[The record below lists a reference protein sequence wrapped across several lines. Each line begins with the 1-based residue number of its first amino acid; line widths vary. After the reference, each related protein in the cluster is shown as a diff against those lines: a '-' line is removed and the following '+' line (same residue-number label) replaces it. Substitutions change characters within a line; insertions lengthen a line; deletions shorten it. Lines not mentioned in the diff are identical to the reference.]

1 MKDRIRQVMEWAQL
15 SQQDFAARLDISPA
29 SLSNILTG
37 RTNPTNTY
45 IRAIHRVFPEINV
58 NWLMFDEGTM
68 LEGSSVVA
76 DGTSPSAQS
85 NHLNEAISPTVEIAG
100 MPSMFTQADFDTP
113 AQQHS
118 AGTNPTNRGREVIG
132 IRSTTVRE
140 RENTKII
147 DKPTRKIKEIRVF
160 FDDGTYEAFV
170 PSSGK

>member
-76 DGTSPSAQS
+76 DGTSPSAQP
-85 NHLNEAISPTVEIAG
+85 NHLNEAISPT
-100 MPSMFTQADFDTP
+100 D
-113 AQQHS
+113 
-118 AGTNPTNRGREVIG
+118 
-132 IRSTTVRE
+132 
-140 RENTKII
+140 
-147 DKPTRKIKEIRVF
+147 RKSV
-160 FDDGTYEAFV
+160 V
-170 PSSGK
+170 